1 MQLSK
6 PLIAKFQ
13 QAYLEE
19 FGETI
24 SVEAAETELLGLA
37 ELVEITG
44 HTHRPTSNNI
54 EDGEENGTRTIAR
67 PNPCQ
72 G

>member
-1 MQLSK
+1 MRLSD

-24 SVEAAETELLGLA
+24 SAEIAETELLGLA

-44 HTHRPTSNNI
+44 HTNHLNNNNM
-54 EDGEENGTRTIAR
+54 EDGEKNGTRAIAR

>member
-1 MQLSK
+1 MRLSE

-19 FGETI
+19 FGEVI
-24 SVEAAETELLGLA
+24 SVEAAEAELLGLA

-44 HTHRPTSNNI
+44 YTRHAKDENTK
-54 EDGEENGTRTIAR
+54 DGEENATKAIHRSS
-67 PNPCQ
+67 N
-72 G
+72 